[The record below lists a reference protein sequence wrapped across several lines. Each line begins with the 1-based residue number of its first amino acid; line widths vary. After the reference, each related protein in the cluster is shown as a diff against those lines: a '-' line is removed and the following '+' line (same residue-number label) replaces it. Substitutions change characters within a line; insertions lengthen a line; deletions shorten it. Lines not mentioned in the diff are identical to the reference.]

1 MNNRRSRIEESALTQ
16 NGKSFLEYNRK
27 AINNWLQGNT
37 EQPLIIQV
45 NTPFYKKLIFQ
56 EVQENY
62 NNFLQV
68 MSRDLKHVEIVRLK
82 EEQRKAKLQASALNF
97 RTIIETIGDAKC
109 PVVAH
114 NALFDILHTTDQFW
128 QYLPD
133 NLTKCKEVVN
143 SMWDYSRIQSFY
155 QYSP

>member
-1 MNNRRSRIEESALTQ
+1 MVNSCPQFKLESALTQ
-16 NGKSFLEYNRK
+16 SGKSFLEYNRK

-62 NNFLQV
+62 NSFLQV

-82 EEQRKAKLQASALNF
+82 EEQRKAKLQVD
-97 RTIIETIGDAKC
+97 IIQCMMMMKLIRCIEDIG
-109 PVVAH
+109 
-114 NALFDILHTTDQFW
+114 T
-128 QYLPD
+128 
-133 NLTKCKEVVN
+133 
-143 SMWDYSRIQSFY
+143 
-155 QYSP
+155 